1 MTILYVIGNGFDL
14 HHGMATGYKHF
25 GAFLKRDHSELRDL
39 LDEYFVTDD
48 EDWFWGHFE
57 ERLADFD
64 ADTLVDN
71 SEQFIVPYSADD
83 WSDAYHHD
91 YAYELDRVVGAL
103 SEGLLAAFAQWIRQI
118 AIPTPASL
126 MSPMARIDPT
136 ARFINFN
143 YTNTLQQ
150 LYGVPDTH
158 VWHIH
163 GSAAGTDPLILG
175 HGWRPK
181 PNETRSARLDPE
193 REDTRVIEGAAIID
207 RYFEQSFKPTQRI
220 ITENDDR
227 FASLADVDEVRVLG
241 HSLSDVDLPYVA
253 KIVGSVRP
261 DAIWRISTFGDFDEL
276 TEQLGKLGS
285 PPAASFWSLPQV

>member
-1 MTILYVIGNGFDL
+1 MTTLYIVGNGFDL
-14 HHGMATGYKHF
+14 HHGMATAYSHF
-25 GAFLKRDHSELRDL
+25 GAFLKRDHRELREL
-39 LDEYFVTDD
+39 LDEYFATDD

-64 ADTLVDN
+64 ADTLVEN
-71 SEQFIVPYSADD
+71 SEQFIVSYGADD

-91 YAYELDRVVGAL
+91 YAYELERVVGAL
-103 SEGLLAAFAQWIRQI
+103 SQGLLAALAQWIRQI
-118 AIPTPASL
+118 VIPAPATLTAS
-126 MSPMARIDPT
+126 MARIDRS

-163 GSAAGTDPLILG
+163 GSAAGADPLILG

-181 PNETRSARLDPE
+181 PPETHSARLDPE

-207 RYFEQSFKPTQRI
+207 RYFERSFKPTQRI
-220 ITENDDR
+220 IADNDAR
-227 FASLADVDEVRVLG
+227 FASLSDFDDVRVLG
-241 HSLSDVDLPYVA
+241 HSLSDVDLPYIAKVA
-253 KIVGSVRP
+253 TGVRP
-261 DAIWRISTFGDFDEL
+261 DAAWRISTRGDPADL
-276 TEQLGKLGS
+276 KTQLSKLS
-285 PPAASFWSLPQV
+285 HPPNATFWPLPDV